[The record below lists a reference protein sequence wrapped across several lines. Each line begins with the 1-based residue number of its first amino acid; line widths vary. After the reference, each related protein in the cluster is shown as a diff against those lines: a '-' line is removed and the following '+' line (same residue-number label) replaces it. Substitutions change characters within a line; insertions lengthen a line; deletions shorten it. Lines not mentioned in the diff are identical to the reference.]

1 MEWIHGSE
9 SLGRKRKGREGEGGK
24 EKGTVSV
31 RAPLTRA
38 GVKIRGRLAT
48 LCKPRHVDT
57 RRRVDKR
64 VKERQSKAWK

>member
-1 MEWIHGSE
+1 MGVKVSE
-9 SLGRKRKGREGEGGK
+9 GNERGGK
-24 EKGTVSV
+24 GKEGKKRGTVSV

-64 VKERQSKAWK
+64 VKERQSNAWK